1 MIRCFLYDFG
11 AEGWVFFGNDGFGLL
26 EAWLGLCLGDR
37 FGFCDRRGV
46 GKWLGVRVLSFL
58 KGGVLDVF

>member
-1 MIRCFLYDFG
+1 MRLG
-11 AEGWVFFGNDGFGLL
+11 AGGWVFFGNGGLGLL
-26 EAWLGLCLGDR
+26 GALLGLVLGDR

-46 GKWLGVRVLSFL
+46 GKGLGVRVLSFL